1 MRKQIS
7 IGLIGFGNI
16 GTGVVNALNV
26 NRNTITERVPHPL
39 RVTRIADLDI
49 KTPRNAKYDP
59 AILTTNADGILEDP
73 NIDVVIELIPGL
85 EPARTYIEKALR
97 NHKHVVTANKA
108 LIAAHGTEL
117 LALAKNQR
125 VGLLYEAS
133 VGAGIPIIR
142 SLHRGLAANQFR
154 AVVGIINGTA
164 NFILT
169 SMAEHGKS
177 FHEALLEA
185 QRLGYAEADP
195 TLDIEGIDTAHK
207 ITILASLVFGQ
218 DLRFNDVYVEG
229 ITSLMPAD
237 FIYAAEL
244 GYSIKL
250 LGIARKHPDE
260 RVELRVHPA
269 LVPKTSL
276 LSAVSGVFNGIMVEG
291 EPVGIQMFYGK
302 GAGPGSTSSAIIS
315 DLMVIASGIEYGGL
329 ERENPLTIPVGVKH
343 LKPMNDLETPYYLR
357 FSVLDKP
364 GTMAKLSTLLGARNI
379 SIASMIQKTL
389 KPGDFATLIIV
400 THAACEASLQTAL
413 AEIARLDICNEKPL
427 LLRVEEQS

>member
-1 MRKQIS
+1 MRKQIA

-26 NRNTITERVPHPL
+26 NRETITARTPHPL
-39 RVTRIADLDI
+39 CITRIADLDI
-49 KTPRNAKYDP
+49 QSRRNAEYDP
-59 AILTTNADGILEDP
+59 AILTKNADDILEDP
-73 NIDVVIELIPGL
+73 TIDVVIELIPGV
-85 EPARTYIEKALR
+85 EPARSFVEKALR
-97 NHKHVVTANKA
+97 NGKHVVTANKA
-108 LIAAHGTEL
+108 LLAVHGTEL
-117 LALAKNQR
+117 LALAKSQH
-125 VGLLYEAS
+125 VGLMYEAS

-154 AVVGIINGTA
+154 AVIGIINGTA

-169 SMAEHGKS
+169 SMAQHGKP
-177 FHEALLEA
+177 FEQALLEA

-195 TLDIEGIDTAHK
+195 TFDIEGIDTAHK
-207 ITILASLVFGQ
+207 IAILASLAFAQ
-218 DLRFNDVYVEG
+218 DLRIDDVYVEG
-229 ITSLMPAD
+229 ITNLVPAD

-250 LGIARKHPDE
+250 LGIAKKHPDD
-260 RVELRVHPA
+260 RVELRVHPT

-291 EPVGIQMFYGK
+291 DPVGIQMFYGK
-302 GAGPGSTSSAIIS
+302 GAGPESTSSAIIS

-343 LKPMNDLETPYYLR
+343 VKPMNELETPYYLR
-357 FSVLDKP
+357 FLVMDKP
-364 GTMAKLSTLLGARNI
+364 GTMAKLSTILGARNI
-379 SIASMIQKTL
+379 SIASMIQKTQ

-400 THAACEASLQTAL
+400 THAACEAPLQTAL
-413 AEIARLDICNEKPL
+413 AEIARLEICNEKPF
-427 LLRVEEQS
+427 LLRVENGS